1 MDRHGTHQ
9 GELMGVAPSGNWVE
23 VPGITID
30 RVSGGEIEETWTS
43 YDTLGMLRQ
52 IGAIPQPSSA
62 PHDEGGISPDQI
74 SGG

>member
-9 GELMGVAPSGNWVE
+9 GELMGVTPSGNRVE
-23 VPGITID
+23 VPEITIV
-30 RVSGGEIEETWTS
+30 RVSGGKIEETWTS
-43 YDTLGMLRQ
+43 YDTLGMLPH

-62 PHDEGGISPDQI
+62 PHDEEGISPDQI